1 MSEAFVWPELTSRP
15 SNPRQALEA
24 LREQAAAEGRSA
36 GLEQGR
42 AEGRRAVE
50 AELPRLRSQLKAAL
64 DTLDSSVHRYRS
76 QQTDTLARVVHALC
90 RQVLGTELRTSQDA
104 LEHILSECMGRLD
117 GQAGEAEV
125 HLHPDDHAAL
135 QPHYSGELT
144 LIADPDVP
152 ACGLSVRLPGQ
163 AADFDPVAL
172 VDELFEDVRDD
183 LDG

>member
-1 MSEAFVWPELTSRP
+1 MSEAFIWPELTSRP

-24 LREQAAAEGRSA
+24 LREQAAAEGRRA

-42 AEGRRAVE
+42 AEGRQSVE
-50 AELPRLRSQLKAAL
+50 AELPDLRRQLESAL
-64 DTLDSSVHRYRS
+64 DALDGSIQRYRS

-90 RQVLGTELRTSQDA
+90 RQVLGTELRTNQQA
-104 LEHILSECMGRLD
+104 LEHILNECMARLD

-135 QPHYSGELT
+135 QPQYSGELT

-163 AADFDPVAL
+163 AADFDPAAL

>member
-1 MSEAFVWPELTSRP
+1 MSEAFVWPELASRP
-15 SNPRQALEA
+15 SNPRQALEE
-24 LREQAAAEGRSA
+24 LREQAAAEGRNA

-42 AEGRRAVE
+42 AEGRRVVE
-50 AELPRLRSQLKAAL
+50 AELPNLRRQLKAAL
-64 DTLDSSVHRYRS
+64 DSLDGSVQRYRT

-90 RQVLGTELRTSQDA
+90 RQVLGTELRTNQQA
-104 LEHILSECMGRLD
+104 LEHILSECMARLD

-135 QPHYSGELT
+135 QSQYSGELI
-144 LIADPDVP
+144 LIADTEVP

-183 LDG
+183 LGD

>member
-1 MSEAFVWPELTSRP
+1 MSEAFVWPELTARP
-15 SNPRQALEA
+15 SNPHQALEA
-24 LREQAAAEGRSA
+24 LREQAEAEGRSA

-42 AEGRRAVE
+42 AEGRRVVE
-50 AELPRLRSQLKAAL
+50 AELPNLRRQLKAAL
-64 DTLDSSVHRYRS
+64 DSLDATVQGYRS

-90 RQVLGTELRTSQDA
+90 RQVLGAELRTSQQTLD
-104 LEHILSECMGRLD
+104 HILGECMARLD

-135 QPHYSGELT
+135 QAHYSGELT

-183 LDG
+183 LRG

>member
-1 MSEAFVWPELTSRP
+1 MSEAFVWPELASRP
-15 SNPRQALEA
+15 RNPQQALEA
-24 LREQAAAEGRSA
+24 LRAQAVAEGRSA

-42 AEGRRAVE
+42 AEGRRVVE
-50 AELPRLRSQLKAAL
+50 AELPALRGQLESAL
-64 DTLDSSVHRYRS
+64 KSLEASVQQYRS
-76 QQTDTLARVVHALC
+76 QQVDTLARVVHAVC
-90 RQVLGTELRTSQDA
+90 RQLLGTELRTSEQA
-104 LEHILSECMGRLD
+104 LEHILGECMARLD

-135 QPHYSGELT
+135 QAGYAGELT

-172 VDELFEDVRDD
+172 VDELFEDARDD
-183 LDG
+183 LGG